1 MYFIY
6 VYIELMNLQALQ
18 TFLKISRSK
27 SFARVAEELGQP
39 ISTIS
44 MQIKGLEE
52 MLGAQLFDRSFRP
65 PKLTPIGRAAVVH
78 AERIVNSGD
87 ALLKLGNQ
95 VDVLSGTYRIGL
107 IATASVRLLP
117 RFLKNASTKAPN
129 AEFLFETALSQPLES
144 KVSNGLLDAA
154 VVTASAEVPEGLVY
168 HEIQR
173 EQLVYALPSGFSCVN
188 KEDLQF
194 LQFNP
199 DSGIGKLI
207 ARYVK
212 QMPRK
217 ASMIVLDSVE
227 AIMECVKQGIGF
239 TILSEPDVRRYADR
253 SIVVEPVD
261 PEISSRITS
270 LVVRSSME
278 AETRKRLL
286 AMFDPPM

>member
-1 MYFIY
+1 
-6 VYIELMNLQALQ
+6 
-18 TFLKISRSK
+18 
-27 SFARVAEELGQP
+27 
-39 ISTIS
+39 
-44 MQIKGLEE
+44 

-87 ALLKLGNQ
+87 ALLKLSNQ

-154 VVTASAEVPEGLVY
+154 GVTASAEVPEGLVY
-168 HEIQR
+168 DEIQR